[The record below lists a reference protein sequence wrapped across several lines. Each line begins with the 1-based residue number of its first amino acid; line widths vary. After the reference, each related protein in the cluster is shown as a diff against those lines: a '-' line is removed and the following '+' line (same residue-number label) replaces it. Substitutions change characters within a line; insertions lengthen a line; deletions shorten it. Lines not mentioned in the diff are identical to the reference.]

1 MRSFEKRQFQRES
14 DLLKVYREADA
25 RAKYLNDTDEKI
37 LDYHKVIGFCLN
49 SEKCLENESIKKNQ
63 VLFWTYKHI
72 GDLFLEKNIAAF
84 DVTNTINALNA
95 YHKALEFS
103 KKDDETLNVLM
114 KIRDIYVD
122 LEDKNGMVQ
131 SSVEMVEILDDAFKI
146 EMLLRLADEATNQKE
161 EIYFLEQALKFV
173 SDEKISVL
181 KKCKNTLVICKR
193 LLEIYQKA
201 GLKADLAR
209 IEIVKKEA
217 DEMLLE

>member
-1 MRSFEKRQFQRES
+1 MPKFEKRLFQKES

-25 RAKYLNDTDEKI
+25 LAKYLNDTDEK
-37 LDYHKVIGFCLN
+37 LLGYHKVIDFCLS
-49 SEKCLENESIKKNQ
+49 SEKCLENKSVKKNQ

-72 GDLFLEKNIAAF
+72 GDLFLEKNAASF

-114 KIRDIYVD
+114 KIRDIYAD
-122 LEDKNGMVQ
+122 LEDKNGITQ
-131 SSVEMVEILDDAFKI
+131 SSVEMIEILDDAFKI
-146 EMLLRLADEATNQKE
+146 EMLLRLADEASNQKE

-181 KKCKNTLVICKR
+181 KKCKNTLVICER

-201 GLKADLAR
+201 GMKADLAR
-209 IEIVKKEA
+209 IETVKKEA
-217 DEMLLE
+217 GEMLFE

>member
-1 MRSFEKRQFQRES
+1 M
-14 DLLKVYREADA
+14 
-25 RAKYLNDTDEKI
+25 
-37 LDYHKVIGFCLN
+37 
-49 SEKCLENESIKKNQ
+49 
-63 VLFWTYKHI
+63 
-72 GDLFLEKNIAAF
+72 EKNIAAF

-146 EMLLRLADEATNQKE
+146 EMLLGLADEATNQKE
-161 EIYFLEQALKFV
+161 EIYFLEQALKFA
-173 SDEKISVL
+173 SEEKISVL
-181 KKCKNTLVICKR
+181 KKCRNTMIICER

-209 IEIVKKEA
+209 IKIVKKEA